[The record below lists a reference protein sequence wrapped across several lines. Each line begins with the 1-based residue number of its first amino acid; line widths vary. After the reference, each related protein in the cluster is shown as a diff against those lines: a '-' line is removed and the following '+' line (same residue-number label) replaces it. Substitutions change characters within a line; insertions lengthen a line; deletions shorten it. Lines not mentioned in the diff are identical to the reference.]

1 MGCVPVIDTPEF
13 NRYYA
18 RLLLS
23 QARVRYGTEFSEILL
38 RGAMRARVKSHRKPA
53 QGELF

>member
-1 MGCVPVIDTPEF
+1 MGDVRVIDTTEF
-13 NRYYA
+13 HRYYA

-23 QARVRYGTEFSEILL
+23 QARARYGTEFAEILL